1 MAEKIDETAKR
12 KYLLRRFWLTAR
24 GFWTRGNGTRAW
36 YLTGALIVIVVMQ
49 VYVSYQINV
58 WNRAIFDALE
68 QKNGS
73 AVLLQAAI
81 FVPLALASI
90 ALAISIVYA
99 RNTTQRRWRR
109 WLTDHTVGRWLTN
122 GRYFH
127 LNLVAGD
134 HDNPEYRMAEDIR
147 VATEAPIDFGAGIL
161 SAFLSAATFIAVL
174 WFVGGN
180 LTFQLGGTMITVPG
194 FLVIAA
200 VVYAVLASGAMAF
213 IGRSY
218 VAASETKMQAE
229 AELRY
234 ALTRLRENGESI
246 ALIAGEEEEK
256 SGLDAALEKVLSRWR
271 EVMRQYMRTTTVAQ
285 TSFLVAPVIP
295 IILSAPKY
303 LDGTMTLGQV
313 MQAASAF
320 VTVQTA
326 FNWLV
331 DNYPRFADW
340 AASARRV
347 ASLMVSL
354 DALEKAEAE
363 GTFGRITRSEAPEGT
378 AMKLRDVSVT
388 LDNGT
393 VIVKDADVEI
403 APGERVLFVG
413 EVGLGQVDAG
423 ACHRRPVAMGQGR
436 DQPAQERQHVAD
448 AAEAVHP
455 DRCAPPRGDLPQGSR
470 GSERRRGEGGA
481 ASGRSRPAQGP
492 HRRGGP
498 LGPDALRRREAAHGF
513 RAPPHPQ
520 ARYRGHGRIH
530 GGARQEQPG
539 AADAAHERAPAENH
553 RGQRRPSP
561 RARGLPRAQ
570 DRARAPPRRRPHR
583 QRRGARL
590 RQRPA
595 HEPDPPHAAPGA
607 AREATDVGG
616 RATSRRPPDALEAKT
631 LMPGLDRASSSQSRD
646 RSLVWIAGSSP
657 AMRETGRGKML

>member
-24 GFWTRGNGTRAW
+24 GFWAAGAGARAW
-36 YLTGALIVIVVMQ
+36 YLTGALVVIVMMQ
-49 VYVSYQINV
+49 VYISYQINV

-68 QKNGS
+68 QKNGA

-90 ALAISIVYA
+90 ALALSIVYA
-99 RNTTQRRWRR
+99 RMTTQRRWRR
-109 WLTDHTVGRWLTN
+109 WLTDSLVTRWLTN

-134 HDNPEYRMAEDIR
+134 HDNPEYRMAEDVR
-147 VATEAPIDFGAGIL
+147 VATESPIDFGAGIL

-174 WFVGGN
+174 WFVGGAIS
-180 LTFQLGGTMITVPG
+180 FELGGTAITIPG

-200 VVYAVLASGAMAF
+200 VIYAALASGAMVL

-246 ALIAGEEEEK
+246 ALIAGEDEEK
-256 SGLDAALEKVLSRWR
+256 AGLTTALEKVIGRWR
-271 EVMRQYMRTTTVAQ
+271 ELMRQYMRTTTVAQ

-295 IILSAPKY
+295 IILSSPKF
-303 LDGTMTLGQV
+303 LAGTMTLGQV

-354 DALEKAEAE
+354 DGLEKAEAE
-363 GTFGRITRSEAPEGT
+363 GTFGRITRSDAPEGI
-378 AMKLRDVSVT
+378 AMKLHDVSVT
-388 LDNGT
+388 LDNGD

-413 EVGLGQVDAG
+413 ESGSGKSTLVRAIAGLWPWGKGEIQLRPNANMSLMPQKPYIPIGALRRAVIYPKAAEDVSDDEVKEALNLVGLDQLVGRIDEEGPWDQTLSGGEKQRVAFARLLIHKPDIVVMDESTAALDKNSQEHLMQMMHERLPKTTVVSVG
-423 ACHRRPVAMGQGR
+423 HRPELEAFHERKIELEHRP
-436 DQPAQERQHVAD
+436 
-448 AAEAVHP
+448 
-455 DRCAPPRGDLPQGSR
+455 
-470 GSERRRGEGGA
+470 GGA
-481 ASGRSRPAQGP
+481 RIVSDEELASGRGP
-492 HRRGGP
+492 RMSLIRRI
-498 LGPDALRRREAAHGF
+498 LRRRDRTKPPLSVPERHPGDRLAH
-513 RAPPHPQ
+513 
-520 ARYRGHGRIH
+520 
-530 GGARQEQPG
+530 
-539 AADAAHERAPAENH
+539 
-553 RGQRRPSP
+553 
-561 RARGLPRAQ
+561 
-570 DRARAPPRRRPHR
+570 
-583 QRRGARL
+583 
-590 RQRPA
+590 
-595 HEPDPPHAAPGA
+595 
-607 AREATDVGG
+607 
-616 RATSRRPPDALEAKT
+616 
-631 LMPGLDRASSSQSRD
+631 
-646 RSLVWIAGSSP
+646 
-657 AMRETGRGKML
+657 

>member
-12 KYLLRRFWLTAR
+12 KYLLRRFWRTAR
-24 GFWTRGNGTRAW
+24 DFWAPRSRARAW
-36 YLTGALIVIVVMQ
+36 YLTCSLVVIVMMQ

-58 WNRAIFDALE
+58 WNGAIFDALE

-73 AVLLQAAI
+73 AVLLQAII

-90 ALAISIVYA
+90 ALAIAIVYA
-99 RNTTQRRWRR
+99 RMTTQRRWRR
-109 WLTDHTVGRWLTN
+109 WLTDHLVGRWLTN

-134 HDNPEYRMAEDIR
+134 HDNPEYRIAEDVR
-147 VATEAPIDFGAGIL
+147 VATESPIDFGAGIL

-174 WFVGGN
+174 WFVGGA
-180 LTFQLGGTMITVPG
+180 LTFELGGTMITVPG

-218 VAASETKMQAE
+218 VVASETKMQAE

-246 ALIAGEEEEK
+246 ALIAGEDEEK
-256 SGLDAALEKVLSRWR
+256 SGLDTALEKVLGRWR
-271 EVMRQYMRTTTVAQ
+271 AVMQQYMRTTTVAQ

-295 IILSAPKY
+295 IILSSPKF
-303 LDGTMTLGQV
+303 LAGTMTLGQV

-347 ASLMVSL
+347 ASLMGSL

-363 GTFGRITRSEAPEGT
+363 GTWGRITRSDAPEGV
-378 AMKLRDVSVT
+378 AMKLHDVSVT

-413 EVGLGQVDAG
+413 ESGSGKSTLVRAIAGLWPWGKGEIQLRKNANMSLMPQKPYIPIGALRRAVIYPKAVEEVSDDEVKEALGAVGLDQLKERIDEVGPWDQTLSGGEKQRMAFARLLIHKPDIVVMDESTAALDKNSQEQLMQLMNERLPKTTVVSVG
-423 ACHRRPVAMGQGR
+423 HRPELEAFHERKIELEHRP
-436 DQPAQERQHVAD
+436 
-448 AAEAVHP
+448 
-455 DRCAPPRGDLPQGSR
+455 
-470 GSERRRGEGGA
+470 GGA
-481 ASGRSRPAQGP
+481 RIVSDEELASGSGP
-492 HRRGGP
+492 RMSLIRRI
-498 LGPDALRRREAAHGF
+498 LRRRE
-513 RAPPHPQ
+513 RAKPPMSVPERHP
-520 ARYRGHGRIH
+520 G
-530 GGARQEQPG
+530 
-539 AADAAHERAPAENH
+539 
-553 RGQRRPSP
+553 
-561 RARGLPRAQ
+561 
-570 DRARAPPRRRPHR
+570 DRLTH
-583 QRRGARL
+583 
-590 RQRPA
+590 
-595 HEPDPPHAAPGA
+595 
-607 AREATDVGG
+607 
-616 RATSRRPPDALEAKT
+616 
-631 LMPGLDRASSSQSRD
+631 
-646 RSLVWIAGSSP
+646 
-657 AMRETGRGKML
+657 